1 MMSEAPTLLIGSHVS
16 MKGKPMLLGAAQE
29 AAAADENV
37 FMVYTGAPQNTRRKP
52 IAELNAAAGQAYMAA
67 HAQRAVVV
75 HAPYVVNLGNTK
87 KPENFAFAV
96 EFLTA
101 EIQRAAAIGAHQIV
115 LHPGAHVGAGAPAAI
130 AQIAQGLD
138 QILAA
143 TPDIPVQIALETM
156 AGKGTEVGRTFEE
169 LAAIIDQVSA
179 NDRLSV
185 CFDTCHTSDAGY
197 AIASDFDGVLNTFD
211 HVIGLDR
218 LKVVHLNDSKNPQ
231 GSHKDRHTNI
241 GFGTLGFDVLN
252 QIAHH
257 PQLTAVPKIMET
269 PPVGPDRKTGANP
282 HGYEVAMLKHQRFNP
297 DLETDALAGKPFDA
311 YLTR

>member
-1 MMSEAPTLLIGSHVS
+1 MSELLIGSHVS
-16 MKGKPMLLGAAQE
+16 MKGTEMLLGAAKE
-29 AAAADENV
+29 ASQDDENV

-52 IAELNAAAGQAYMAA
+52 ISKLNAVAGQAFMAA
-67 HAQRAVVV
+67 HRQRAVVV

-96 EFLTA
+96 QFLT
-101 EIQRAAAIGAHQIV
+101 EEVKRAAAIGAQQIV

-130 AQIAQGLD
+130 AQIAKGLD
-138 QILAA
+138 LILAA
-143 TPDIPVQIALETM
+143 TPDVPVQIALETM

-169 LAAIIDQVSA
+169 LAQIIAQTTRQE
-179 NDRLSV
+179 RLSV

-197 AIASDFDGVLNTFD
+197 AIATDFDGVLAEFD
-211 HVIGLDR
+211 RIIGLKR

-241 GFGTLGFDVLN
+241 GFGTLGFEVLN
-252 QIAHH
+252 AVAHH
-257 PQLTAVPKIMET
+257 PLLATVPKIMET
-269 PPVGPDRKTGANP
+269 PPVGPDRKTGVDP

-297 DLETDALAGKPFDA
+297 ELTADALAGRSVTA
-311 YLTR
+311 YLTRQ